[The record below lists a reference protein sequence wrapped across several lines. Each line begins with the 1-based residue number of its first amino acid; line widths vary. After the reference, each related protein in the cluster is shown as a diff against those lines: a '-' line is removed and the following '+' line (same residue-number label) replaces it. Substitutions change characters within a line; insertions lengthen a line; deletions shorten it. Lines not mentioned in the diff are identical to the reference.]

1 MSMHIPSWQQQLSA
15 EGAWEAGCFLLLFTT
30 LFDSG
35 SRLQPWQICWIAQRT
50 AFENYYHWVPPQ
62 TCSENEAQTCFNK
75 VSKEL

>member
-1 MSMHIPSWQQQLSA
+1 MHIPSWQQQLSA
-15 EGAWEAGCFLLLFTT
+15 EGAWEAVCFLLLFTT